1 MGKCWVG
8 SVWQRCKVHFMRNIT
23 ATIPKK
29 QKDSVCAELKKIWQA
44 QTKHEAI
51 KLKDDF
57 VKKYE
62 QKYPKAIDCLEE
74 GFEDSIQ
81 YYNFSK
87 IDSKK
92 ISSTN
97 TLERLNKEIRRRS
110 RVVGIFPSMESYLRK
125 R

>member
-1 MGKCWVG
+1 MGLQEAIKKCWVG

-44 QTKHEAI
+44 QTKQEAI

-62 QKYPKAIDCLEE
+62 EKYP
-74 GFEDSIQ
+74 
-81 YYNFSK
+81 
-87 IDSKK
+87 
-92 ISSTN
+92 ISN
-97 TLERLNKEIRRRS
+97 RLS
-110 RVVGIFPSMESYLRK
+110 
-125 R
+125 